1 MFSFLKSRSR
11 GVLLAAG
18 VVAVVGA
25 PAVAVGAGEGSPLDG
40 GARNPANDARQNYTK
55 ETEVIA
61 NVDTYGTR
69 QSNKSDNGGGA
80 VYGCRSKAGGTAAKN
95 EPCLRATNLNVGSAF
110 EFNSGGVLGG
120 LITVGKG
127 GDGAKPFTTNAT
139 GVATGLNADRVDG
152 RSGEDLLGKTEKAA
166 DADKVDG
173 VDGSDLAR
181 NSSLLYARV
190 AGDGTTVQ
198 SARPNSV
205 SATVVDA
212 DTTRLTFPTDV
223 DACSF
228 TATQSEG
235 GTPTALSAVP
245 TSGNARAVD
254 VSSAAADLPA
264 FNLQGIC

>member
-11 GVLLAAG
+11 GVLLTAG

-40 GARNPANDARQNYTK
+40 GARNPANDQSQNYTK

-110 EFNSGGVLGG
+110 EFNTGGVLGG

-152 RSGEDLLGKTEKAA
+152 KSGDELLGKTEKAA

-181 NSSLLYARV
+181 SSSLLFARV
-190 AGDGTTVQ
+190 GADGTSVAG
-198 SARPNSV
+198 SRPASV
-205 SATVVDA
+205 SASAVDA
-212 DTTRLTFPTDV
+212 DTTRVVFPSDV

-228 TATQSEG
+228 TATESDG
-235 GTPTALSAVP
+235 DPTGAIAVAA
-245 TSGNARAVD
+245 SGQNVD
-254 VSSAAADLPA
+254 VSFETARQA
-264 FNLQGIC
+264 FNLQAIC

>member
-11 GVLLAAG
+11 GVLLTAG

-40 GARNPANDARQNYTK
+40 GARNPANDTRQNYTK

-61 NVDTYGTR
+61 KVDTYGTR

-110 EFNSGGVLGG
+110 EFNTGGVLGG

-152 RSGEDLLGKTEKAA
+152 RSGDDLLGKTEKAA

-173 VDGSDLAR
+173 VDGADLAR
-181 NSSLLYARV
+181 AGDMLFARV
-190 AGDGTTVQ
+190 AADGTTVQ
-198 SARPNSV
+198 GSRPSGV
-205 SATVVDA
+205 TAAATGA
-212 DTTRLTFPTDV
+212 DQSTVTFPKDV
-223 DACSF
+223 SACSF
-228 TATQSEG
+228 TATESDGSPSGETIAVASTG
-235 GTPTALSAVP
+235 G
-245 TSGNARAVD
+245 GDVD
-254 VSSAAADLPA
+254 VA
-264 FNLQGIC
+264 FQTTRQAFHLQVIC

>member
-1 MFSFLKSRSR
+1 MFSFFKSRSR
-11 GVLLAAG
+11 SVLLTAG

-40 GARNPANDARQNYTK
+40 GARNPANDTRQNYTK

-110 EFNSGGVLGG
+110 EFNTGGVLGG

-152 RSGEDLLGKTEKAA
+152 RSGDDLLGKNEKAA

-173 VDGSDLAR
+173 VDGAELAR
-181 NSSLLYARV
+181 AGDMLFARV
-190 AGDGTTVQ
+190 AADGSLQGSRPSSGVTSVASGTDGATVTF
-198 SARPNSV
+198 NKNV
-205 SATVVDA
+205 SACSATATESDGSPSGETIATAISGSAVEVSYE
-212 DTTRLTFPTDV
+212 TTR
-223 DACSF
+223 
-228 TATQSEG
+228 Q
-235 GTPTALSAVP
+235 
-245 TSGNARAVD
+245 
-254 VSSAAADLPA
+254 A
-264 FNLQGIC
+264 FHLQVIC